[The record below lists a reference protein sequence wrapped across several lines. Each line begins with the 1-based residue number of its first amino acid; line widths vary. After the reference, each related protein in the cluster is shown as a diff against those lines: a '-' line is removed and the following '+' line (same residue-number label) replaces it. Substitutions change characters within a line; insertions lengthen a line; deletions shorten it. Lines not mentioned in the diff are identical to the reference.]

1 MSVLATDAIVLHVAD
16 YMESS
21 RILRLV
27 TRESGVVSVL
37 ARGARSSR
45 KRFGAAVDLFAEG
58 QAQLQTKPG
67 RDLHT
72 LVSFDVTRARAGLAL
87 SLVRFSAGSAIAEVA
102 LRLIHDEPAP
112 MVYELLADGLDRLA
126 TADDAHATSTAL
138 GVLWMLISEVG
149 FRPSLDACAECHTPL
164 DPAVPARFHHRAGGT
179 LCDRCGRLS
188 PGGRLLPPEAIHT
201 VRLWLENQV
210 PTIADNEARAHQR
223 LLREFLSQHLPDR
236 RPLRAYHTWEG
247 GYS

>member
-21 RILRLV
+21 RILRLA
-27 TRESGVVSVL
+27 TRESGVLSVL

-58 QAQLQTKPG
+58 QAQVQIKAG

-87 SLVRFSAGSAIAEVA
+87 SLARFSAGSAIAEVA

-112 MVYELLADGLDRLA
+112 AVYDLLADGLDRLA
-126 TADDAHATSTAL
+126 VADDAHATSTAL
-138 GVLWMLISEVG
+138 GALWMLVSEVG
-149 FRPSLDACAECHTPL
+149 FRPSLEQCAECHTPL
-164 DPAVPARFHHRAGGT
+164 DPLASARFHHRTGGA
-179 LCDRCGRLS
+179 LCDRCSRLL
-188 PGGRLLPPEAIHT
+188 PGGRLLPPEAIT
-201 VRLWLENQV
+201 TMRLWLENQV
-210 PTIADNEARAHQR
+210 PTIADNAARAHQR
-223 LLREFLSQHLPDR
+223 LLREFLGQHLPDG
-236 RPLRAYHTWEG
+236 RPLRAYVAWEDG
-247 GYS
+247 FS